1 MSVFNPVSL
10 TGQPDQKKALLER
23 LMQQYQEHASRA
35 AGLQQAGSS
44 FGGPVGATPFHS
56 VHPFGGVGL
65 VTALAH
71 ALPPGLAA
79 ALGPGAIGV
88 PDPRHSGGGIVG
100 NPNPVPNGGH
110 GGIRAPGG
118 TSNPIVAVPFPA
130 AAVFSAAGGAP
141 TTAPSN
147 SSSPLGSPNINP
159 NAVSALQQIVQR
171 RPNIYNSP
179 FHAFGVGG
187 RV

>member
-1 MSVFNPVSL
+1 MSVFNPISL
-10 TGQPDQKKALLER
+10 TGQPDQKKALLDR

-35 AGLQQAGSS
+35 AGLQQSGSS
-44 FGGPVGATPFHS
+44 FGGSVGATPFHS
-56 VHPFGGVGL
+56 VHPFGGMGL

-88 PDPRHSGGGIVG
+88 PDPHHTGNGIIG
-100 NPNPVPNGGH
+100 NPNPTPYGH
-110 GGIRAPGG
+110 GNPAASGG
-118 TSNPIVAVPFPA
+118 PPNPIAAGAPAAA
-130 AAVFSAAGGAP
+130 AAVFQAAGAP
-141 TTAPSN
+141 SAGPSN
-147 SSSPLGSPNINP
+147 SPSPLGSPNINP
-159 NAVSALQQIVQR
+159 NYVAAIDQIVQR